1 MYNFDLRKKKNSI
14 TKIALLIMHQGQLER
29 KKKTDQRLH
38 SIRVCYN
45 SQYALCYVRKSEK
58 KNYWK
63 SKTPLNLFL
72 DIAFK

>member
-1 MYNFDLRKKKNSI
+1 MQVILTQERKNSI

-29 KKKTDQRLH
+29 KKKSDQRLY

-58 KNYWK
+58 NVSLELEIKN
-63 SKTPLNLFL
+63 ST
-72 DIAFK
+72 

>member
-29 KKKTDQRLH
+29 KKNLIKDSTVRA
-38 SIRVCYN
+38 SASSYN

-58 KNYWK
+58 K
-63 SKTPLNLFL
+63 SLF
-72 DIAFK
+72 

>member
-1 MYNFDLRKKKNSI
+1 
-14 TKIALLIMHQGQLER
+14 MHQGQLER
-29 KKKTDQRLH
+29 KKKTDQRLY

-58 KNYWK
+58 KCYWK